1 MGIENM
7 KMPQLGE
14 SVTEGTISKW
24 LVSPGDTVNK
34 YDPIAEVQTDKVN
47 AEVPSSFTGT
57 IKELIAEEGDTL
69 EVGEIICSIEV
80 GGAGSAPSEEAPKEE
95 KKETAGEK
103 PSQAVANSS
112 QPAAK
117 PSQPAAKPSQP
128 AAKPSQPAAKPS
140 QPAAKPSQQS
150 KKEDGNKARYSPA
163 VLKLSQEHDIDLKQ
177 VEGTGNG
184 GRITRKD
191 LKKIIESG
199 NIPKAGDAAASPQAE
214 AAPAPGKEQAK
225 PAAAVKQAAP
235 SPNVPTMPGDIE
247 IPVTGVR
254 KAIASNMVRS
264 KHEAPHAWTMMEVD
278 VTNLVEYRN
287 SLKTEFKQREGFNL
301 TFFAFFVK
309 AVSQALKEFP
319 QINSMWAGDKII
331 QKKDVNISIAV
342 ATDDA
347 LFVPVIKN
355 ADEKTIKGIA
365 REITDLAGKVRSGK
379 LKSEDMQGGTFTVNN
394 TGSFGSVQSM
404 GIINYPQ
411 AAILQVESIVK
422 RPVVMNNGMI
432 AVRDMVNLC
441 MSLDHRVLDGLV
453 CGRFLQRIK
462 EILENTSK
470 ENTSVY

>member
-1 MGIENM
+1 MAIEQI

-24 LVSPGDTVNK
+24 LVSVGDKVNK
-34 YDPIAEVQTDKVN
+34 YDPLAEVMTDKVN
-47 AEVPSSFTGT
+47 AEVPSSFSGV
-57 IKELIAEEGDTL
+57 IKELIAEEGETY
-69 EVGEIICSIEV
+69 EVGQIILTIETE
-80 GGAGSAPSEEAPKEE
+80 GGGEAVHDAPAETKAEEKAAAAPEAPAPSSQVTPADAPK
-95 KKETAGEK
+95 G
-103 PSQAVANSS
+103 V
-112 QPAAK
+112 
-117 PSQPAAKPSQP
+117 
-128 AAKPSQPAAKPS
+128 
-140 QPAAKPSQQS
+140 
-150 KKEDGNKARYSPA
+150 RYSPA
-163 VLKLSQEHDIDLKQ
+163 VLKLSQEHGIDLSQ
-177 VEGTGNG
+177 VTGTGGG

-191 LKKIIESG
+191 LMKIIESG
-199 NIPKAGDAAASPQAE
+199 DIPTAAAAAAAPEKTEAPAPSPAPSQPAASKQ
-214 AAPAPGKEQAK
+214 AAPAP
-225 PAAAVKQAAP
+225 
-235 SPNVPTMPGDIE
+235 NVPVLPGDVE

-254 KAIASNMVRS
+254 KAIAANMLRS

-287 SLKTEFKQREGFNL
+287 SIKGEFKQKEGFNL

-309 AVSQALKEFP
+309 AVAQALKEFP

-331 QKKDVNISIAV
+331 QKKDINISIAV

-347 LFVPVIKN
+347 LFVPVIKA

-365 REITDLAGKVRSGK
+365 REINDLALKVRTGK
-379 LKSEDMQGGTFTVNN
+379 LTSAEMQGGTFTVNN

-453 CGRFLQRIK
+453 CGRFLQRVK

-470 ENTSVY
+470 DNTTIY

>member
-57 IKELIAEEGDTL
+57 IKELIADEGDTL

-80 GGAGSAPSEEAPKEE
+80 EGAGSAPSEEAPKEE

-103 PSQAVANSS
+103 PSAAPKKN
-112 QPAAK
+112 PA
-117 PSQPAAKPSQP
+117 P
-128 AAKPSQPAAKPS
+128 
-140 QPAAKPSQQS
+140 
-150 KKEDGNKARYSPA
+150 KKEEGNKARYSPA
-163 VLKLSQEHDIDLKQ
+163 VLKLSQEHDIDLNQ

-199 NIPKAGDAAASPQAE
+199 NIPKAADAAPAQQADAAPATQPAPVKE
-214 AAPAPGKEQAK
+214 QAQPAAAQKQAAPAP
-225 PAAAVKQAAP
+225 
-235 SPNVPTMPGDIE
+235 NVPVMPGDIE

-331 QKKDVNISIAV
+331 QKKDINISIAV

-441 MSLDHRVLDGLV
+441 LSLDHRVLDGLI

>member
-1 MGIENM
+1 MAIEQI

-24 LVSPGDTVNK
+24 LVAVGDKVNK
-34 YDPIAEVQTDKVN
+34 YDPLAEVMTDKVN
-47 AEVPSSFTGT
+47 AEIPSSFTGI
-57 IKELIAEEGDTL
+57 IKELIAKDGDTFA
-69 EVGEIICSIEV
+69 VGEIICTIEV
-80 GGAGSAPSEEAPKEE
+80 EGGAEETTSTPVVTSEA
-95 KKETAGEK
+95 T
-103 PSQAVANSS
+103 AVAAT
-112 QPAAK
+112 QTVEADAP
-117 PSQPAAKPSQP
+117 
-128 AAKPSQPAAKPS
+128 
-140 QPAAKPSQQS
+140 
-150 KKEDGNKARYSPA
+150 NKARYSPA
-163 VLKLSQEHDIDLKQ
+163 VLKLSQEHGIDLGLVK
-177 VEGTGNG
+177 GSGAG

-191 LKKIIESG
+191 LLSVIESG
-199 NIPKAGDAAASPQAE
+199 NIPKAGTTPAQPVVEAPTAPVAQVASSAPAAPKA
-214 AAPAPGKEQAK
+214 AAPAP
-225 PAAAVKQAAP
+225 
-235 SPNVPTMPGDIE
+235 SVPTMPGDIE

-254 KAIASNMVRS
+254 KAIAANMLRS

-287 SLKTEFKQREGFNL
+287 SLKDEFKKKEGFNL

-309 AVSQALKEFP
+309 AVAQALKEYP

-331 QKKDVNISIAV
+331 QKKDINLNIAV

-365 REITDLAGKVRSGK
+365 REITELAVKVRKGQ

-453 CGRFLQRIK
+453 CGRFLQRVK

-470 ENTSVY
+470 ETTSIY

>member
-1 MGIENM
+1 MVVEQI

-24 LVSPGDTVNK
+24 LVSVGDKVNK
-34 YDPIAEVQTDKVN
+34 YDPLAEVMTDKVN
-47 AEVPSSFTGT
+47 AEVPSSFTGV

-69 EVGEIICSIEV
+69 GVGEIICSIGIE
-80 GGAGSAPSEEAPKEE
+80 GSNAEAAPAAIDNKQEEAKN
-95 KKETAGEK
+95 TAE
-103 PSQAVANSS
+103 AVPEAD
-112 QPAAK
+112 K
-117 PSQPAAKPSQP
+117 
-128 AAKPSQPAAKPS
+128 
-140 QPAAKPSQQS
+140 
-150 KKEDGNKARYSPA
+150 GNKARYSPA
-163 VLKLSQEHDIDLKQ
+163 VLKISQENGIDLTQ
-177 VEGTGNG
+177 VQGSGAG

-191 LKKIIESG
+191 LLKLIESG
-199 NIPKAGDAAASPQAE
+199 NIPVAGQTVEVPNQPAVTQEPVKEVASQAVS
-214 AAPAPGKEQAK
+214 APKQPAPAVNIPV
-225 PAAAVKQAAP
+225 AA
-235 SPNVPTMPGDIE
+235 GDIE
-247 IPVTGVR
+247 IPVSGIR
-254 KAIASNMVRS
+254 KAIAANMLRS
-264 KHEAPHAWTMMEVD
+264 KHEAPHAWTMIEVD
-278 VTNLVEYRN
+278 ATNLVEYRN
-287 SLKTEFKQREGFNL
+287 SLKDEFKKKEGFNL

-309 AVSQALKEFP
+309 AVAQALKEFP
-319 QINSMWAGDKII
+319 QINSMWAGEKII
-331 QKKDVNISIAV
+331 QKKDINISIAV

-365 REITDLAGKVRSGK
+365 REIAELAVKVRTGK
-379 LKSEDMQGGTFTVNN
+379 LKSDDMQGGTFTVNN

-453 CGRFLQRIK
+453 CGRFLQRVK

-470 ENTSVY
+470 STTSIY

>member
-1 MGIENM
+1 M

-24 LVSPGDTVNK
+24 LVSPGDHVNK

-57 IKELIAEEGDTL
+57 IKELIAGEGDTL

-80 GGAGSAPSEEAPKEE
+80 EGAGSAPAAEEPTTAQAKEEATTPAPATENV
-95 KKETAGEK
+95 K
-103 PSQAVANSS
+103 PSKENG
-112 QPAAK
+112 
-117 PSQPAAKPSQP
+117 
-128 AAKPSQPAAKPS
+128 
-140 QPAAKPSQQS
+140 S
-150 KKEDGNKARYSPA
+150 KVRYSPA
-163 VLKLSQEHDIDLKQ
+163 VLKLSQEHGIDLNQ
-177 VEGTGNG
+177 VEGSGKE

-199 NIPKAGDAAASPQAE
+199 TIPKASDAPAAPVQESTTQAPTATDAPKPAAS
-214 AAPAPGKEQAK
+214 K
-225 PAAAVKQAAP
+225 PAAAA
-235 SPNVPTMPGDIE
+235 NVPVMPGDIE

-254 KAIASNMVRS
+254 KAIAANMVRS

-278 VTNLVEYRN
+278 VTNLVDYRN
-287 SLKTEFKQREGFNL
+287 SIKGEFKQREGFNL

-309 AVSQALKEFP
+309 AVAQALKEYP
-319 QINSMWAGDKII
+319 QINSMWAGDKIV
-331 QKKDVNISIAV
+331 QKKDINLSIAV

-365 REITDLAGKVRSGK
+365 REITELAGKVRTGK

-422 RPVVMNNGMI
+422 RPVVMSNGMI

-453 CGRFLQRIK
+453 CGRFLQRVK

-470 ENTSVY
+470 ETTSVY